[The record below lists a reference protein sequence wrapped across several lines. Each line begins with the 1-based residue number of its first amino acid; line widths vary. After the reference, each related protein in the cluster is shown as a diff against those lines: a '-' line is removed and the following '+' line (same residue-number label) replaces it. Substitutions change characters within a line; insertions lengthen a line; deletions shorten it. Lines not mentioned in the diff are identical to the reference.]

1 MARGAVR
8 VVRCQDQ
15 RRILFARLF
24 NQQRQY
30 CVSQGGMNARGR
42 FICQQ
47 NFRAMRQGAGNGY
60 TLPLP
65 NG

>member
-1 MARGAVR
+1 MARGAVWIM
-8 VVRCQDQ
+8 RCQDQ

-30 CVSQGGMNARGR
+30 CVRQGGVNAGGG
-42 FICQQ
+42 FIRQQ
-47 NFRAMRQGAGNGY
+47 DFRAMRQGAGNGY